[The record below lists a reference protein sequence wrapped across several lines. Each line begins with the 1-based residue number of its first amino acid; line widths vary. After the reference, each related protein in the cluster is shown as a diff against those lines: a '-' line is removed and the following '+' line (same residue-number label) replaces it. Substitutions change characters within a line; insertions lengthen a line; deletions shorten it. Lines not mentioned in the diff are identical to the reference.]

1 MTQKKIYFAADF
13 HLGAR
18 YINNPL
24 DYERRIVRW
33 LDSIK
38 TDAGA
43 LYLLGDI
50 LDYWYEYRY
59 VVPRGFTR
67 FLGKLAELSD
77 NGVDIHWFIGNHDIW
92 IFDYLPQELGI
103 TIHDGTLITDIAGK
117 RFFLSHG
124 DNVGHRP
131 RSFRFLRQLF
141 RNRFCQWLYAS
152 VHPRWTIAFALGWS
166 AHSRKAGDEYSEYM
180 GEKNEHLVNF
190 AKEYRQTEPI
200 DYFIFGHRHI
210 LLDLAL
216 PRQSRI
222 VILGD
227 WIKHP
232 SYATFDQSGLM
243 VWDYI
248 EKE

>member
-1 MTQKKIYFAADF
+1 MEHKKIYFAADF

-18 YINNPL
+18 YIDNPRE
-24 DYERRIVRW
+24 YEQRIVRW

-38 TDAGA
+38 ADASA

-77 NGVDIHWFIGNHDIW
+77 SGIEIHWFIGNHDIW

-103 TIHDGTLITDIAGK
+103 SIHDGTLITEIGGK

-124 DNVGHRP
+124 DNVGKRP
-131 RSFRFLRQLF
+131 RSFRLLRTIF
-141 RNRFCQWLYAS
+141 RNRFCQLLYAAI
-152 VHPRWTIAFALGWS
+152 HPRWSVGFAHNWS
-166 AHSRKAGDEYSEYM
+166 SHSRKAGENPEYQ
-180 GEKNEHLVNF
+180 GEKNEHLVCF
-190 AKEYRQTEPI
+190 AKEHLQTEAI

-210 LLDLAL
+210 FLDLAL

-232 SYATFDQSGLM
+232 SYATFDENGLLTY
-243 VWDYI
+243 DYS
-248 EKE
+248 EQE